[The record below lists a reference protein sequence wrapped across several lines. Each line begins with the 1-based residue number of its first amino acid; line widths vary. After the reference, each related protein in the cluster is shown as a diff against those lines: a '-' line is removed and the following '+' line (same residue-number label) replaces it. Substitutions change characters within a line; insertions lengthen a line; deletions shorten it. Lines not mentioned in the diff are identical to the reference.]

1 LKFDYKKI
9 RQSRTNYVKRLNGI
23 YTTNLNNS
31 AVTVYEGVA
40 SFVDKNTVKVG
51 DVQLKANHI
60 VIAIGGAPSIP
71 NIPGAEFGINSDDF
85 FDRLED
91 IPAKT
96 CVVGAGYIAVE
107 LSGILQI
114 LGSKTDL
121 VIRYDKF
128 LRTFDSYIS
137 DNLSAEMKASGLN
150 IINNTTIGK
159 VEKIEDGTLNVYSEK
174 GDLVGNYNTIIWAI
188 GRHVLSDGLGLE
200 NIGVKVRDNKSIE
213 ADDYQNTNVP
223 GIYALGDAIGK
234 LDLTPVAIAAGR
246 RLARRLFNKEQI
258 KLDYSNVPTVV
269 FSHPPVGTVGL
280 TEKEARDK
288 YGENVQVHT
297 TAFTNMFYSVV
308 NITHKP
314 KTYMKMITTGPEE
327 KVVGLHIIGLGADE
341 MVQGFAVAIKMGATR
356 NDFNETVAIHPTAG
370 EEIVLL

>member
-1 LKFDYKKI
+1 
-9 RQSRTNYVKRLNGI
+9 
-23 YTTNLNNS
+23 LNNS

-51 DVQLKANHI
+51 DALLKANHI
-60 VIAIGGAPSIP
+60 VIAVGGTPTVP
-71 NIPGAEFGINSDDF
+71 NIPGAEFGITSDEF

-91 IPAKT
+91 LPAKA

-137 DNLSAEMKASGLN
+137 DNLGAEMKASGLN

-188 GRHVLSDGLGLE
+188 GRYVLSDGLGLE

-213 ADDYQNTNVP
+213 VDDYQNTNVP

-258 KLDYSNVPTVV
+258 KLDYSNVPTVI

-288 YGENVQVHT
+288 YGEKVQVHT

-314 KTYMKMITTGPEE
+314 KTYIKMITTGPEE
-327 KVVGLHIIGLGADE
+327 KVVGLHIIGIGADE

-370 EEIVLL
+370 EEVVLL